1 MPDIPGRPQAPPSEE
16 QRLQALNDL
25 LVLDSEAEPLFD
37 ELAQMASRVCGMP
50 VALISLLDDR
60 REWIK
65 AKVGLDGVDLGV

>member
-1 MPDIPGRPQAPPSEE
+1 MMPDIPSRPQAPPSEE

-25 LVLDSEAEPLFD
+25 WVLDSEAAPLFD
-37 ELAQMASRVCGMP
+37 ELAQAASLVCGMP

-65 AKVGLDGVDLGV
+65 AKVGLDGVDL

>member
-37 ELAQMASRVCGMP
+37 EPAQTASRVCGMP
-50 VALISLLDDR
+50 VALISLPDDR

-65 AKVGLDGVDLGV
+65 ARVGLDGVDLDG